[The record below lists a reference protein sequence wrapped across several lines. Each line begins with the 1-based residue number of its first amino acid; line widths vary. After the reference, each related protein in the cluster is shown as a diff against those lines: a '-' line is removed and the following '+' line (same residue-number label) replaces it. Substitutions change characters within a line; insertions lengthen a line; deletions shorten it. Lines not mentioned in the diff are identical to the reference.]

1 MLPRRSPWTMA
12 ASRRHS
18 RARALPAITLL
29 TLARLLL
36 VRHGETEWNATHRWQ
51 GFTGPPLNGSGVKQA
66 EELAADLAAAPVEAV
81 YSSDSI
87 RALQTAEFVARP
99 HGLAVRKDVRL
110 REVNFG
116 EWEGLTREQI
126 NERYAGAF
134 RRWDE
139 CKLAAPTGGETDL
152 EMAARVIEA
161 VNDIAEK
168 HRDELVVVVTSGGP
182 IRAVQAHVSGVD
194 QALARLHFERA
205 DNCAVIE
212 LLADGVS
219 LSLSGG

>member
-1 MLPRRSPWTMA
+1 
-12 ASRRHS
+12 
-18 RARALPAITLL
+18 
-29 TLARLLL
+29 LATLLL

-51 GFTGPPLNGSGVKQA
+51 GFTGPPLNRSGVKQA
-66 EELAADLAAAPVEAV
+66 EDLAANLAAAPVAAV

-87 RALQTAEFVARP
+87 RAVQTAEIVARP
-99 HGLAVRKDVRL
+99 HGLDVRTDVRL

-126 NERYAGAF
+126 NARYAGAF
-134 RRWDE
+134 RQWDE

-152 EMAARVIEA
+152 EMAQRVIEA
-161 VNDIAEK
+161 VTDIGTR
-168 HRDELVVVVTSGGP
+168 HGDEHVVVVTSGGP
-182 IRAVQAHVSGVD
+182 IRAVQAHVRGVD

-212 LLADGVS
+212 LLANGGS
-219 LSLSGG
+219 FSLSGV